1 MASKSKQK
9 RLQAMNRK
17 ETATLAVSIAI
28 IGAIL
33 AIFQNSYG
41 QFSDIRG
48 FYGMHFADG
57 QHQWPFST
65 HTLLGS
71 TQEMHP
77 VEYPALTGLVM
88 WLFSFFIA
96 PAQSAWVDYFRLT
109 ASVHVVLF
117 GYLALYLQKL
127 SSKNLAIVFAI
138 SPAVLYSL
146 NRNWDIWAILPM
158 IAAIHLFEKK
168 RIKLSAFWLAVSIA
182 TKFFPLVAFLPITV
196 YYYRNKR
203 LRDGIKF
210 VGLTVGFW
218 LSINVPF
225 MVINFRG
232 WSYFYEFSY
241 RRSIGSASVFDIASA
256 LGKPLANANLL
267 FYILN
272 VFALVLV
279 VLYLFKSSKVI
290 SIAEGTF
297 FTMFAF
303 ILFNKQYSMQYV
315 IWLASL
321 ATLAISYLNRER
333 QIKMLILYGIWQVSE
348 LVFQFSFF
356 QNILTNKFAGTTT
369 PASPQITA
377 TEYGVA
383 GLIRYLLAITFTL
396 ALAHYLNAQRKQ
408 DAPTKKLGGGRLFSR

>member
-9 RLQAMNRK
+9 RIQAMNRK
-17 ETATLAVSIAI
+17 ETATLAVVIAMI
-28 IGAIL
+28 SAIL
-33 AIFQNSYG
+33 AIFQNKYG

-57 QHQWPFST
+57 QHQWPFSK

-71 TQEMHP
+71 TQEMNP

-88 WLFSFFIA
+88 WFFSFFIA
-96 PAQSAWVDYFRLT
+96 PAQYAWVDYFRLT
-109 ASVHVVLF
+109 ASVHVALF
-117 GYLALYLQKL
+117 GFLALYLKRL
-127 SSKNLAIVFAI
+127 SSRTLAIIFAV

-158 IAAIHLFEKK
+158 IAAIYLFEKRK
-168 RIKLSAFWLAVSIA
+168 LKLSAFWLAVSIA
-182 TKFFPLVAFLPITV
+182 TKFFPLVAFLPIAV

-203 LRDGIKF
+203 LGDGVRYI
-210 VGLTVGFW
+210 GLTMLFW
-218 LSINVPF
+218 LALNIPF
-225 MVINFRG
+225 MLINFRG

-241 RRSIGSASVFDIASA
+241 RRSIGSASVFEIASV
-256 LGKPLANANLL
+256 LGKPIPNADLI

-272 VFALVLV
+272 LLALGLVL
-279 VLYLFKSSKVI
+279 LYLTKSSKVI

-321 ATLAISYLNRER
+321 AILAIGYLSKER
-333 QIKMLILYGIWQVSE
+333 QTKILILYGVWQVSE
-348 LVFQFSFF
+348 LAFQYSFF
-356 QNILTNKFAGTTT
+356 QHVLTRTYAGTAT
-369 PASPQITA
+369 PASPEVTSI
-377 TEYGVA
+377 EYGVA
-383 GLIRYLLAITFTL
+383 GLIRYSLAVVFTL
-396 ALAHYLNAQRKQ
+396 ALAHNLNAQRKQ
-408 DAPTKKLGGGRLFSR
+408 DASTKKAG